1 MSSQNKL
8 WVGNIDSK
16 LSEYQLLK
24 LFEAFGK
31 VTAFDF
37 LYTMNTEKGSR
48 TPRGY
53 AFVTFESSDAAK
65 RAIQQLN
72 NKKINGRDLQV
83 RYANSTSTPIS
94 SKTVKTTETAVP
106 AVLTAGNSTKSTT
119 SADKLEKI
127 RQLEAKLKI
136 LEQDLNIGG
145 KSTSINQSNSR
156 YKPY

>member
-65 RAIQQLN
+65 KAIQQLN
-72 NKKINGRDLQV
+72 NKKINGRVGFLPFK
-83 RYANSTSTPIS
+83 NSYSELLRECTS
-94 SKTVKTTETAVP
+94 EC
-106 AVLTAGNSTKSTT
+106 L
-119 SADKLEKI
+119 
-127 RQLEAKLKI
+127 
-136 LEQDLNIGG
+136 
-145 KSTSINQSNSR
+145 
-156 YKPY
+156 